1 MDEVLGK
8 WAVFVTEDQQPLPKS
23 WLSAAYPRRDRATA
37 RPVRPAPDAAEQAW
51 KLLEPRLNRV
61 EHTLRNERAEPRY
74 ANEARPW
81 LSPDVPPDGSPLG
94 AAVVC
99 GLVAE
104 ELGFLQGNEAEVF
117 PEAWV
122 AGRGVVFAARAAAE
136 LADLDLSL
144 GGGVFLVRYRANR
157 TPGRF
162 DALEFHHAMH
172 FRTVEI
178 MSRVRA
184 HLAAAPESEYQAAV
198 AALAEYRQT
207 PRQRAVTS
215 FLAPTRTDWVT
226 EDCALVAGGQPVDS
240 NNHFLLFHAVSTVE
254 QLDQVV
260 DNFWSGE
267 ATQSL
272 APLAT
277 VLTSVGPA
285 AMSRVIRWLDG
296 GDLNAEKRRRAYSAL
311 AVTPTDEAFQTLL
324 DRIGEAPAKAA
335 LTTAAQ
341 RYPARALRL
350 LATAATT
357 TAATSTA
364 ATAAIT
370 DLLAAHVASHPTVV
384 ERVVPDLPEA
394 ARQRIGALASTEDGV
409 PDAPAERV
417 PAVLLSPPWEVKRPT
432 RRGRPTVLA
441 ELTCSDPTVI
451 AWEPGEQER
460 WRVPQHRVPYQ
471 WDRDVPLT
479 GVAQQIREGTARAY
493 DEAPF
498 FILGPDE
505 LTRPLLAQW
514 WPRDRYEAWHH
525 LPPLVARYE
534 LAALPAVLRV
544 AQDGPEFAAHALLAF
559 AGPEIALLMA
569 DWLARL
575 KKQRP
580 AALAWLTRHPAAA
593 ARALVPA
600 ALGKPG
606 QPRRAAEQALRAIV
620 AAGYDAEVRAAADGY
635 GPPARAAIDT
645 LLAVDPTE
653 LLPTKVP
660 RTPDWAEPVLLPRV
674 LLRDRASALPEASV
688 RHLTTMLALGAAG
701 EESAWTGGVRA
712 GMDTIRGACDPASL
726 AEFGWALFERWRS
739 TGMPSKESWALGAL
753 GLVGD
758 DDTVRRLAPLIRAW
772 PGEGGNNRALAGLEV
787 LVTIGS
793 DTALL
798 ELNRIAEQVT
808 FKALRERAA
817 QLTAEVAAERD
828 LGPEQ

>member
-1 MDEVLGK
+1 MSGTD
-8 WAVFVTEDQQPLPKS
+8 VTEDQQPLPKS
-23 WLSAAYPRRDRATA
+23 WLSAAYPRRDRETA
-37 RPVRPAPDAAEQAW
+37 RPVRPAPDAAERVW
-51 KLLEPRLNRV
+51 RLVEPLLNRV
-61 EHTLRNERAEPRY
+61 ERTLRNERAEPRY
-74 ANEARPW
+74 ATETRPW

-144 GGGVFLVRYRANR
+144 DRDGVFLVRYRANR

-172 FRTVEI
+172 FRTVQI

-215 FLAPTRTDWVT
+215 FLVPTRTDWVT
-226 EDCALVAGGQPVDS
+226 EDCALVAGGEPVDS
-240 NNHFLLFHAVSTVE
+240 NNHFLLFHAVSTVD

-260 DNFWSGE
+260 GNFWSGE
-267 ATQSL
+267 AAQSL

-296 GDLNAEKRRRAYSAL
+296 DDLGAGERRRVCSGL

-335 LTTAAQ
+335 FTTAAQ

-357 TAATSTA
+357 EATSTA
-364 ATAAIT
+364 ATAAVA
-370 DLLAAHVASHPTVV
+370 DVLAAHVASYPAVV
-384 ERVVPDLPEA
+384 ELVAPDLPEA
-394 ARQRIGALASTEDGV
+394 ARQRIGALAATEDGV
-409 PDAPAERV
+409 PDAPAELV
-417 PAVLLSPPWEVKRPT
+417 PAVLLSPPWAVKRPT

-451 AWEPGEQER
+451 AWEPGERER
-460 WRVPQHRVPYQ
+460 WRVPQSRAPYQ
-471 WDRDVPLT
+471 WDREVPLT

-514 WPRDRYEAWHH
+514 RPQNRYEARDC
-525 LPPLVARYE
+525 LPPLAARYE

-544 AQDGPEFAAHALLAF
+544 AEDGPEFAAYALLAF
-559 AGPEIALLMA
+559 AGPAIALLMA

-575 KKQRP
+575 KKQRS

-606 QPRRAAEQALRAIV
+606 RPRQAAEQALRAIV
-620 AAGYDAEVRAAADGY
+620 AAGYDAEVCAAADGY
-635 GPPARAAIDT
+635 GPPAGAAIAE

-653 LLPTKVP
+653 LLSTKVP

-674 LLRDRASALPEASV
+674 LFRDRATALPEASV

-712 GMDTIRGACDPASL
+712 GMDTIRAACDPASL

-739 TGMPSKESWALGAL
+739 AGMPSSESWALGAL

-758 DDTVRRLAPLIRAW
+758 NDTVRRLAPLIRAW
-772 PGEGGNNRALAGLEV
+772 PGEGGNNRAVAGLEV
-787 LVTIGS
+787 LVAIGT
-793 DTALL
+793 DTAVM
-798 ELNRIAEQVT
+798 ELNRIAEQVK

-817 QLTAEVAAERD
+817 QRIAEVTAERD
-828 LGPEQ
+828 LSPAQ

>member
-1 MDEVLGK
+1 MFGID
-8 WAVFVTEDQQPLPKS
+8 VTEDQQPLPKS

-37 RPVRPAPDAAEQAW
+37 RPLRPAPDAAERVW
-51 KLLEPRLNRV
+51 RLLEPLLNRV
-61 EHTLRNERAEPRY
+61 ERTLRNERAEPRY
-74 ANEARPW
+74 AIEARPW

-104 ELGFLQGNEAEVF
+104 ELGFLQGNEVEVF

-144 GGGVFLVRYRANR
+144 GDGVFLVRYRANR

-184 HLAAAPESEYQAAV
+184 RLAAAPESEYQAAV

-226 EDCALVAGGQPVDS
+226 EDCALVAGGQPVDPD
-240 NNHFLLFHAVSTVE
+240 NHFLLFHAVSTVE

-260 DNFWSGE
+260 GNFWSGE

-285 AMSRVIRWLDG
+285 AMSRVIRWLG
-296 GDLNAEKRRRAYSAL
+296 GDDLNAEQRRRVYSAL

-324 DRIGEAPAKAA
+324 NRTGEASAKAA
-335 LTTAAQ
+335 LTAAAQ

-357 TAATSTA
+357 TEVTS
-364 ATAAIT
+364 TAAIT
-370 DLLAAHVASHPTVV
+370 DLLAAHVATHPAVV
-384 ERVVPDLPEA
+384 ERVAPELPEA
-394 ARQRIGALASTEDGV
+394 ARQVIGAVASTGDGV
-409 PDAPAERV
+409 PDAPDELV
-417 PAVLLSPPWEVKRPT
+417 PAVLLSPPWAGKRLT
-432 RRGRPTVLA
+432 RRGRPTALT

-460 WRVPQHRVPYQ
+460 WRVPQYRAPYR
-471 WDRDVPLT
+471 WDREVPLT
-479 GVAQQIREGTARAY
+479 SVAQQIREGAARAY
-493 DEAPF
+493 DEALF
-498 FILGPDE
+498 FLLGPDE
-505 LTRPLLAQW
+505 LTRPLLARW
-514 WPRDRYEAWHH
+514 WPRDRYEARHC

-544 AQDGPEFAAHALLAF
+544 AQDGPEFAAHALLPF

-575 KKQRP
+575 KKQRS

-600 ALGKPG
+600 ALGG
-606 QPRRAAEQALRAIV
+606 SRRPRQAAEQALRAIV

-635 GPPARAAIDT
+635 GPSARAAIDE

-653 LLPTKVP
+653 LLPTTVP
-660 RTPDWAEPVLLPRV
+660 RTPDWAEPVLLPQV
-674 LLRDRASALPEASV
+674 LLRDRASALPATSIP
-688 RHLTTMLALGAAG
+688 HLTTMLALGAAG

-712 GMDTIRGACDPASL
+712 GMDTIRAACDPASL

-739 TGMPSKESWALGAL
+739 AGMPPKESWALGAL
-753 GLVGD
+753 GLVGN
-758 DDTVRRLAPLIRAW
+758 DDTVGRLAPLIRAW
-772 PGEGGNNRALAGLEV
+772 PGEGANNRAVAGLDV
-787 LVTIGS
+787 LVSIGT
-793 DTALL
+793 DTALM
-798 ELNRIAEQVT
+798 ELNRIAEQVK
-808 FKALRERAA
+808 FRALRQQAARRAA
-817 QLTAEVAAERD
+817 EVTAERD
-828 LGPEQ
+828 LSQER